1 MVLRRVQEF
10 AAKGGVDGKK
20 EQESMQVSGRGTGG
34 WGCVSPC
41 VVGTWPLDSSA
52 HNSVHVPHFGSMPWH
67 LKVSLWHTEWG
78 RRRPCSWWGGGGKRS
93 SCSGMPLDLGAEL
106 ASSWSPCLLQRKAA
120 LVGGENAVIQR
131 AIAPGV
137 EQRKERDFKCEK

>member
-1 MVLRRVQEF
+1 MRL
-10 AAKGGVDGKK
+10 
-20 EQESMQVSGRGTGG
+20 SMCGWYLASGQLG
-34 WGCVSPC
+34 
-41 VVGTWPLDSSA
+41 LLSA

-137 EQRKERDFKCEK
+137 EQRKERDFKCGKGPVLEVEP